1 MNHGPTGMRLYFSLL
16 TILLTGLFL
25 RPSLCLGANET
36 AISDPEHRVMLN
48 GYVEKAKQLEDK
60 NLNRFSMEVLY
71 QYDKVY
77 DSLYTAEKRDTLS
90 RIARQFDSD
99 NKSKSILSD
108 TLDIQVTRFSAEKE
122 ELRQKYFGLLRKSVI
137 ALVLWLVVVTVILYL
152 RTKAMK
158 KYKLLQAGSEASLA
172 TYQSLSDNGQ
182 SLLNLSATL
191 EPVASEVAHTH
202 QSLIAYQEDVRQK
215 AKSGEWTAEQAK
227 DLQGK
232 LTEVVSLYEKQDGIL
247 HALKGQSQPESE
259 TRIET
264 DVNNLC
270 RHYLEL
276 AVCGMIPSDST
287 IKVTTDFEKRLP
299 RIKVFPRAIGHLLM
313 NLLANSIQ
321 SLQEKSLAGDKT
333 YKPTLAVSTRV
344 LPRFIQ
350 IRIKDNGTGIH
361 DAELQKVLDY
371 FYSLHPPE
379 KGAGLGLAEANRI
392 MKEVHQGE
400 ISIES
405 DNERGTDVYLKFF
418 TGNEKV

>member
-1 MNHGPTGMRLYFSLL
+1 MNHGSTGMKVYFSLL
-16 TILLTGLFL
+16 TILLSGLL
-25 RPSLCLGANET
+25 LSPSLCMGGNQT
-36 AISDPEHRVMLN
+36 AISSPEHREMLN
-48 GYVEKAKQLEDK
+48 GYVEKAKQLEGK

-90 RIARQFDSD
+90 TIAKQFDSD
-99 NKSKSILSD
+99 NRSKSILSD
-108 TLDIQVTRFSAEKE
+108 SLDIQVTRFSAEKE

-137 ALVLWLVVVTVILYL
+137 ALVLWLVVVTVILFL
-152 RTKAMK
+152 RSKAMK

-182 SLLNLSATL
+182 SLLNLNATL
-191 EPVASEVAHTH
+191 APVSSEITDTH
-202 QSLIAYQEDVRQK
+202 QSLVNYQEEIKQK
-215 AKSGEWTAEQAK
+215 VKSGEWTAEQSK
-227 DLQGK
+227 ELQVK
-232 LTEVVSLYEKQDGIL
+232 LTEVVSLSEKQDGIL
-247 HALKGQSQPESE
+247 HALNGQSQPESE
-259 TRIET
+259 TRTET
-264 DVNNLC
+264 DINSLC

-276 AVCGMIPSDST
+276 AVNGMTSGETT

-321 SLQEKSLAGDKT
+321 SLQEKLLAGDKT

-361 DAELQKVLDY
+361 DQELQKVLDY
-371 FYSLHPPE
+371 FYSLHPPD

-418 TGNEKV
+418 TGNEKA